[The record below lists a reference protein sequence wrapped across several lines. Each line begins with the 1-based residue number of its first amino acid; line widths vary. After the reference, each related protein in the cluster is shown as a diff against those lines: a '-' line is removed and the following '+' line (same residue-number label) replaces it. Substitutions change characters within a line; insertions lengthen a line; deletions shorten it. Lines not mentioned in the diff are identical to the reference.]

1 MKKAAAAPYSN
12 RTLNSMLAVLKIKN
26 LALVDDLT
34 WELGPRLVTVT
45 GETGAGKSM
54 IVGALKLILGDR
66 AERELVRAGETHC
79 TVEAVFELPNRDEV
93 NEILVRSGL
102 EPCEEDSIVLKR
114 VFSITGKNKQFI
126 NCAPATLQV
135 LKELG
140 EVLVDLHGPHDHQ
153 SLMSQERQLTML
165 DAYAGT
171 EEIGKAYRVAYQE
184 WREAVQN
191 FEALRDAERA
201 TEQELGLLRFQV
213 EEIRKADLKPNE
225 EPELEMQYAVAS
237 NSQKLIDAA
246 SDILRRLT
254 QGPMAVLGQ
263 LREMHRSIRE
273 LERFD
278 EATSGLVTGFETAQV
293 ELEELERGLRR
304 YVGSLEIN
312 PAEVARLEARIDLI
326 EALKR
331 KYGGSVESVLAF
343 GERAERKLNAIEGR
357 GDELHRLEQIASE
370 RLQELRERARVLS
383 ATRLQAAPELAAEV
397 SGHLEDLGFRQSKFE
412 IALKYLETPGP
423 SGMEQID
430 FQFAPNPGQPFK
442 PLRVI
447 ASSGEM
453 SRVMLAV
460 KNALADEDSIPLM
473 VFDEIDA
480 NVGGEIAHAVGRKM
494 AALGE
499 KHQVV
504 AITHMPQVASLA
516 NNHYVVQKT
525 VEDGKTRSSLV
536 EVKGERRVAEVTRML
551 GGGGEKARGLA
562 EAMLAGG

>member
-1 MKKAAAAPYSN
+1 
-12 RTLNSMLAVLKIKN
+12 MLSVLKIKN

-66 AERELVRAGETHC
+66 AERDLVRAGETHC

-102 EPCEEDSIVLKR
+102 EPCEDDTIVLKR

-171 EEIGKAYRVAYQE
+171 EEIVKAYRVAYLN
-184 WREAVQN
+184 WRETVQN

-201 TEQELGLLRFQV
+201 TEQELNLLRFQV
-213 EEIRKADLKPNE
+213 DEIKRAELKPNE
-225 EPELEMQYAVAS
+225 ELELEQQYAVAS
-237 NSQKLIDAA
+237 NSQRLIDAA
-246 SDILRRLT
+246 SEISRRL
-254 QGPMAVLGQ
+254 GAGSMAILNQ
-263 LREMHRSIRE
+263 LREVHRHVRE
-273 LERFD
+273 LERID
-278 EATSGLVTGFETAQV
+278 DGTSALVSSFESAQV
-293 ELEELERGLRR
+293 ELEELDRGLHR
-304 YVGSLEIN
+304 YVSRLEIN
-312 PAEVARLEARIDLI
+312 PAEVARIEARIDLI

-331 KYGGSVESVLAF
+331 KYGGSVESVVAY
-343 GERAERKLNAIEGR
+343 GELAERKLNAIEGR
-357 GDELHRLEQIASE
+357 GEELHRLEQIVAE
-370 RLQELRERARVLS
+370 RLAELRERGHVLS
-383 ATRLQAAPELAAEV
+383 ATRLQSAPELAAEV
-397 SGHLEDLGFRQSKFE
+397 AGHLEDLGFRQSKFE
-412 IALKYLETPGP
+412 IALKYLDSPGP
-423 SGMEQID
+423 SGMETTD

-480 NVGGEIAHAVGRKM
+480 NVGGEIAGAVGRKM
-494 AALGE
+494 ATLGE

-516 NNHYVVQKT
+516 HHHYVVQKT

-536 EVKGERRVAEVTRML
+536 EVKGDRRVAEVTRML
-551 GGGGEKARGLA
+551 GGGGDTARNLA
-562 EAMLAGG
+562 KAMLGTA

>member
-1 MKKAAAAPYSN
+1 
-12 RTLNSMLAVLKIKN
+12 MLSVLKIKN
-26 LALVDDLT
+26 LALVEDLT

-66 AERELVRAGETHC
+66 AERELVRSGETHC
-79 TVEAVFELPNRDEV
+79 TVEAVFELPNREEV
-93 NEILVRSGL
+93 NAILVRSGL
-102 EPCEEDSIVLKR
+102 EPCEEEVIVLKR
-114 VFSITGKNKQFI
+114 VFSVTGKNKQFV
-126 NCAPATLQV
+126 NCSPATLQV

-153 SLMSQERQLTML
+153 SLMSQERQLGML
-165 DAYAGT
+165 DAYAAC
-171 EEIGKAYRVAYQE
+171 EPLVAAYRIAYGA
-184 WREAVQN
+184 WREAEAD

-213 EEIRKADLKPNE
+213 QEIKGAELKPNE
-225 EPELEMQYAVAS
+225 ELELEQQYAVAA

-246 SDILRRLT
+246 VAVSRRLAD
-254 QGPMAVLGQ
+254 GPTGVLGQ
-263 LREMHRSIRE
+263 MREAYRHVRE
-273 LERFD
+273 LERID
-278 EATSGLVTGFETAQV
+278 DGTAPLVSGFESALV

-304 YVGSLEIN
+304 YVGGLEIN
-312 PAEVARLEARIDLI
+312 PAEVARLEQRIDLI
-326 EALKR
+326 ESLKR
-331 KYGGSVESVLAF
+331 KYGGSVERVIAF
-343 GERAERKLNAIEGR
+343 GEQAERKLNAIEGR
-357 GDELHRLEQIASE
+357 GEELHRLEQTAAE
-370 RLQELRERARVLS
+370 RLREVRERGRVLS
-383 ATRLQAAPELAAEV
+383 AARLQASPELAAEV
-397 SGHLEDLGFRQSKFE
+397 ASHLEDLGFRQSKFE
-412 IALKYLETPGP
+412 IALRYLEVPGP
-423 SGMEQID
+423 SGMEQVD
-430 FQFAPNPGQPFK
+430 FLFAPNPGQPFK

-460 KNALADEDSIPLM
+460 KSALADEDSIPLM

-516 NNHYVVQKT
+516 HHHYLVVKT
-525 VEDGKTRSSLV
+525 VEDGTTRSSLV
-536 EVKGERRVAEVTRML
+536 EVKGERRVAEITRML
-551 GGGGEKARGLA
+551 GGGGDSARALA
-562 EAMLAGG
+562 QAMLSGAV